1 MNTQRSIQF
10 CTAILFAFLC
20 LGSARAAQT
29 PAPAPAA
36 ASVQPPVSPGASA
49 GFVSVFNVA
58 PGYGKDPFF
67 PKSTRL
73 SGGKG
78 TTITNS
84 TTASGELPSGMVLN
98 GLSGTKEKPLA
109 IINNRT
115 FAEGEESE
123 IRVGLG
129 LYRVRVVEIK
139 ERSVIV
145 IVNGGTPRELALR
158 QGL

>member
-29 PAPAPAA
+29 PAPAPAP
-36 ASVQPPVSPGASA
+36 VQPPVSPGASPA
-49 GFVSVFNVA
+49 FVSVFNVA

-73 SGGKG
+73 SGGKS
-78 TTITNS
+78 TIITNAPS
-84 TTASGELPSGMVLN
+84 GGGELPAGMVLN

-129 LYRVRVVEIK
+129 LYRVRLVEIK
-139 ERSVIV
+139 ERSVMV
-145 IVNGGTPRELALR
+145 SVTGGAPRELAVR